1 MRNGKYDIKK
11 RAQIA
16 EFHLVFL
23 DERTGLFDGFFVNRE
38 L

>member
-11 RAQIA
+11 RAQMA

-23 DERTGLFDGFFVNRE
+23 DERTVYLMVF
-38 L
+38 